1 MLSGDKA
8 AHFPMHFAL
17 HPPSYSLATRTPEVA
32 VATSLVDF
40 WPSCFP
46 SDFCISA
53 SLVQHISG
61 SDFSLQEP
69 ESLSLYVLSDQLK
82 SYTCPLGGRGL

>member
-8 AHFPMHFAL
+8 AHFPIHFAL
-17 HPPSYSLATRTPEVA
+17 HPPSYSLPLEIDHEATRTPEVA
-32 VATSLVDF
+32 VATSPVDF
-40 WPSCFP
+40 WPICFP
-46 SDFCISA
+46 SDFCMSA

-69 ESLSLYVLSDQLK
+69 ESLLCMCYQTS
-82 SYTCPLGGRGL
+82 